1 MLLTLSSSSMYMTGQ
16 DSTKNSCPHCSIL
29 YWHDGL
35 LLLIVCIACQASEQR
50 HRQASWGVMVNTGER
65 QNTITD
71 STYIFLEYQK
81 IVLYFK
87 TSSVVPYYTVLV
99 VCCDIF
105 ILW

>member
-35 LLLIVCIACQASEQR
+35 LLLIVCIACQASDQR

-71 STYIFLEYQK
+71 STYIFLRTLRTFFWSIK
-81 IVLYFK
+81 NLFCILRPVLLSHITLY
-87 TSSVVPYYTVLV
+87 
-99 VCCDIF
+99 
-105 ILW
+105 